1 MLIHGKCH
9 CGNVAFSLTWEP
21 DPIEIP
27 ARACTC
33 SFCTAHGAVWTSN
46 PQGALEIVVDDPARV
61 SRYVFGT
68 ETAEFLIC
76 SRCGVVPACVSVAEG
91 RLHAVVNINTFDN
104 VDQALF
110 KHGVVSFDGEDATS
124 RIARR
129 QRYWIGDVTYTE
141 NNPKDLARNP
151 TRPAG

>member
-21 DPIEIP
+21 EPAEIP

-46 PQGALEIVVDDPARV
+46 PHGTLEIVVNEPTLV
-61 SRYVFGT
+61 SRYAFGT

-76 SRCGVVPACVSVAEG
+76 SRCGVVPACVCTADDH
-91 RLHAVVNINTFDN
+91 LYAVINVNAIDN
-104 VDQALF
+104 VDPALLR
-110 KHGVVSFDGEDATS
+110 HGTVSFDGEDVDS
-124 RIARR
+124 RVARR
-129 QRYWIGDVTYTE
+129 QRHWIADVTYIE
-141 NNPKDLARNP
+141 NDSPDIPHSPARQ
-151 TRPAG
+151 AG